1 MEPFHFDAA
10 SSSQDFGCGSG
21 LSLVSYNLI
30 SKIVESNSLS
40 PEMWFCKLI
49 LNNFHERKEKVNVS
63 STELL

>member
-10 SSSQDFGCGSG
+10 SASQDFGCGSG

-49 LNNFHERKEKVNVS
+49 LNTVISTREKRK
-63 STELL
+63 